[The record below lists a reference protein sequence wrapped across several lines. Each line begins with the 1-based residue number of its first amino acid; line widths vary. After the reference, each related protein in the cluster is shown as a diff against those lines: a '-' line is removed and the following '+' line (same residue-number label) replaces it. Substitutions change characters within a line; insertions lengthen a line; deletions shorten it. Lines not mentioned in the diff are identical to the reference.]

1 MNTEEK
7 FVVPAATLVE
17 KPDAY
22 ELKVEI
28 PGVGKE
34 DAELHMDGKT
44 LTLKT
49 HAKHQNPAGFKQ
61 VAAEF
66 ENVNYAMSAEIPE
79 RADLATLTAKI
90 ENGILTVTI
99 KKRPELQPKK
109 IEIQ

>member
-1 MNTEEK
+1 MNEEK
-7 FVVPAATLVE
+7 FIVPNATLTE
-17 KPDAY
+17 KPEAY
-22 ELKVEI
+22 ELRIEV

-34 DAELHMDGKT
+34 DAELHMEGKT

-49 HAKHQNPAGFKQ
+49 HATHQNPAGFKQ
-61 VAAEF
+61 VATEF

-79 RADLATLTAKI
+79 RADLATLMAKI

-99 KKRPELQPKK
+99 KKRPELQPRK

>member
-1 MNTEEK
+1 MNEEK
-7 FVVPAATLVE
+7 FVVPSATLSE
-17 KPDAY
+17 RPEEY
-22 ELKVEI
+22 ELKFVV
-28 PGVGKE
+28 PGVGKG
-34 DAELHMDGKT
+34 DADLHVEGRT

-79 RADLATLTAKI
+79 RADLATLMAKI

-99 KKRPELQPKK
+99 KKRPELQPRK